1 MALIFKEKV
10 SELVGRRY
18 DPEFVW
24 FRRRQKSFRYPA
36 VSLGKLILARPEYG
50 AAEPGIERE
59 DSSQV
64 RYVRIT
70 DIDEHGDLSSDLGA
84 TVENVDSKYLLATG
98 DVLFARSGNTVG
110 KCYCHDSSL
119 IGYPCL
125 YAGYMIRFRFGKD
138 VLPKFVF
145 AFAQTPY
152 FHEWVTA
159 VRRAAGQ
166 PNINAQEYSDIEIP
180 LPSLPVQRKL
190 VAELDAAYAEK
201 RAADRHAAA
210 LLESIDDMVMDELGI
225 ARVPPR
231 DDSLS
236 ARIFM
241 TPLREMVGGRLDAD
255 YYDPYFL
262 RNIERMGF
270 VDIRALEEIA
280 TFSHDQWDQRM
291 WIGESVQ
298 TFPYVEI
305 GSVAVSEG
313 EIGDIE
319 DVEIAVAPSRAKMIV
334 RRGDLLVSLTRPT
347 RRAIAFSPVDAI
359 ASTGFAVIRR
369 CSDDVL
375 PAYLLVVLRSK
386 LCTLQF
392 DQRSTGGNYPAITED
407 QLQLCKIPVPP
418 MTIQQRIAR
427 RANEIK
433 AKAKRLRDV
442 AVEQLAAT
450 KKRVEE
456 ELMGKGES

>member
-10 SELVGRRY
+10 RELVGRRY

-36 VSLGKLILARPEYG
+36 VSLGKLISARPEYG

-70 DIDEHGDLSSDLGA
+70 DIDEHGVLSSDLGA
-84 TVENVDSKYLLATG
+84 TVENVDPKYLLATG

-180 LPSLPVQRKL
+180 LPPLPVQRKL
-190 VAELDAAYAEK
+190 VAELDAAYAAK
-201 RAADRHAAA
+201 RVADRHAAA
-210 LLESIDDMVMDELGI
+210 LLASIDDMVMDELGI
-225 ARVPPR
+225 AKLPPR
-231 DDSLS
+231 DASLS

-255 YYDPYFL
+255 AYQRERMNFYRNVRAGKFVAENLLSLVEVRRDQTDEVIGRVYVGLENINGEDGSCISTDNKETCSMAVLFTKGQILFPKLRPYLNKVWMAEFEGVASTEFIPLKPTGICAEYLTVFL
-262 RNIERMGF
+262 RMRVVAETM
-270 VDIRALEEIA
+270 
-280 TFSHDQWDQRM
+280 
-291 WIGESVQ
+291 SVLMTGNTLPRVQ
-298 TFPYVEI
+298 L
-305 GSVAVSEG
+305 
-313 EIGDIE
+313 E
-319 DVEIAVAPSRAKMIV
+319 DV
-334 RRGDLLVSLTRPT
+334 LSLP
-347 RRAIAFSPVDAI
+347 
-359 ASTGFAVIRR
+359 
-369 CSDDVL
+369 
-375 PAYLLVVLRSK
+375 
-386 LCTLQF
+386 
-392 DQRSTGGNYPAITED
+392 
-407 QLQLCKIPVPP
+407 IPVPP
-418 MTIQQRIAR
+418 MPIQQRIAR
-427 RANEIK
+427 LANEIK
-433 AKAKRLRDV
+433 TKAKRMRNV

-456 ELMGKGES
+456 ELMGENNV